1 MSDYDI
7 ITNIDALQ
15 KAWFGVLERVNPHSS
30 DAESYRLFG
39 EDLETNLRN
48 LAEKLAQKRYV
59 PKPAIQYK
67 IPKDGKSGEYRSIMV
82 TSAED
87 KIVQRAF
94 TDYFNPIAEKFF
106 YENSFAYRKGKGSAL
121 ISALLTAFYKRKKF
135 RFAITGD
142 ICHYF
147 ENISRNSLMNI
158 FAKKLSKDPAV
169 LDLLKLWL
177 YSGYFYKRDY
187 FERKDGL
194 ELGFIV
200 SPFLSNLY
208 LDDFDHH
215 FSDGKDDYF
224 YIRYADN
231 FIFLA
236 DDLSLCEQLYKNAED
251 YLKNHFGLKLN
262 ADDKQLK
269 SFTEGFDF
277 LGIHYQDDTIG
288 IAVKKMDKMKNKIY
302 RSSLKFTNTELL
314 INEINQHFYHWQ
326 YHYQAVNRKEHLKEI
341 DNYAIKQYA
350 ANIFKNKI
358 GCNIDDLAQLT
369 LFEKYKPATLEK
381 QIKAELQILQ
391 SRPLVTTDE
400 IIKKQRKTYKKESG
414 LNGEWVV
421 LKHNTKIFLRDN
433 KMVMESDKE
442 KTEIPL
448 SKVGSVQIGSKNNSI
463 TTNLIEA
470 LAKEGIA
477 IHIVNHFDLPIA
489 SILPTKH
496 ASLNKTKK
504 QIEAFFN
511 GKAAFLTKE
520 FIIGKIKNQKNLV
533 TYFAKYHLK
542 QSERFK
548 KMYETFIALTDK
560 TIADIVKLPEKDHA
574 KLQASMMGLEGNL
587 ARQYWEIIGYLIKPE
602 TFPGRVGQNAKDKV
616 NAMLNYG
623 YAILY
628 NRIHTA
634 VIKIGLNPQYSYLHK
649 EQDGKPTLVF
659 DLIEQ
664 FRASAVD
671 RVVVALVNKKIK
683 IELDADCRITDACRK
698 VVAEQFLNRLHSYF
712 NYEKT
717 ESSIMEQINLRVR
730 MLKEYLCENGKYKSF
745 VMKT

>member
-1 MSDYDI
+1 MSDYDT
-7 ITNIDALQ
+7 ITSFDSLQ
-15 KAWFGVLERVNPHSS
+15 KAWYGVLERANPHSS
-30 DAESYRLFG
+30 DADSYLLFG

-48 LAEKLAQKRYV
+48 LCEKLANKRYV
-59 PKPAIQYK
+59 PKPAVQYK
-67 IPKDGKSGEYRSIMV
+67 MPKEGKSGEYRSIMV
-82 TSAED
+82 TTAED
-87 KIVQRAF
+87 KIVQRSFA
-94 TDYFNPIAEKFF
+94 DYYRAATEKIF
-106 YENSFAYRKGKGSAL
+106 YDNSFAYRKGRGSAL
-121 ISALLTAFYKRKKF
+121 ISGLLTAFNQKQKF

-142 ICHYF
+142 IHGYF
-147 ENISRNSLMNI
+147 ENISREKLMDI
-158 FAKKLSKDPAV
+158 FAKKLSCDHAV

-187 FERKDGL
+187 FERTDGL
-194 ELGFIV
+194 ELGFII

-215 FSDGKDDYF
+215 FAKGNDDYF

-236 DDLSLCEQLYKNAED
+236 DDLSLCEQLYKNAAD
-251 YLKNHFGLKLN
+251 YLKTQYGLLLN

-269 SFTEGFDF
+269 SYAEGFDF
-277 LGIHYQDDTIG
+277 LGIHYQDDKIG
-288 IAVKKMDKMKNKIY
+288 IATKKMEKMKNKIY
-302 RSSLKFTNTELL
+302 RSALKSTKSELL
-314 INEINQHFYHWQ
+314 ISEINQHFYHWQ
-326 YHYQAVNRKEHLKEI
+326 YHYQAVNQKEHLKEI
-341 DNYAIKQYA
+341 DSYAIKQYA
-350 ANIFKNKI
+350 ANIYKNKL
-358 GCNIDDLAQLT
+358 GCSIEDLAKLT
-369 LFEKYKPATLEK
+369 LFEKYKPAVIEK
-381 QIKAELQILQ
+381 NIKAELLILQ
-391 SRPLVTTDE
+391 SKPLVTADE
-400 IIKKQRKTYKKESG
+400 IVKKQRKYYKKESG

-421 LKHNTKIFLRDN
+421 LKHNTRISLRDN
-433 KMVMESDKE
+433 KMVMETDKE

-448 SKVGSVQIGSKNNSI
+448 SKVGTVQIGSKNNTI

-470 LAKEGIA
+470 LAKEGIP

-511 GKAAFLTKE
+511 GKAGFLTKE

-533 TYFAKYHLK
+533 IYFAKYHLK

-548 KMYETFIALTDK
+548 KLYENFMLLTDK
-560 TIADIVKLPEKDHA
+560 TITDIENLPEKDHA
-574 KLQASMMGLEGNL
+574 KLQASVMGLEGSL

-602 TFPGRVGQNAKDKV
+602 TFPGRIGQNSKDRV

-634 VIKIGLNPQYSYLHK
+634 LIRAGLNPQYSYLHK
-649 EQDGKPTLVF
+649 EQDGKPTLVY

-664 FRASAVD
+664 FRAPAVD
-671 RVVVALVNKKIK
+671 RVVVALINKKIK
-683 IELDADCRITDACRK
+683 IELDADCKITDTYRK

-712 NYEKT
+712 NYDKT
-717 ESSIMEQINLRVR
+717 ESSIMEQINQRVK

-745 VMKT
+745 VMKS